1 MNIISRILGALAGCA
16 LAALRVYAASDPPVY
31 QVVRQFPATTARWDY
46 AVVDSAARRLYVG
59 RVGGVL
65 AVDLQT
71 GASSALAP
79 SALVHG
85 VLPIPDSDRVMS
97 TNGEADSVTVFNGS
111 TGRVLATI
119 ATGREPDAII
129 FEPRTGLVVTTNEES
144 HTLTLIDPV
153 ALKPVGEIA
162 LPGKPEYPAADGR
175 GSVYDNIESRNEI
188 AQVDVVNRHVVRALH
203 LPGCDRPTGLAYDG
217 ADELLISVC
226 HNGVAE
232 FVDAKSGHVKATIK
246 IGNVPDAVLFDAARR
261 LVLIP
266 CGEPGI
272 LSVIAVN
279 SAADIRLVQTLKTR
293 PGSRTGALDPK
304 TGTVYLPSAQ
314 FSAPLRAGAYP
325 QIVPHSFSIL
335 VAATSGAWNAAIAPS
350 KARGPRP

>member
-1 MNIISRILGALAGCA
+1 MKLIPRILGALAACA
-16 LAALRVYAASDPPVY
+16 LAALRVHAAPDPAAYRVL
-31 QVVRQFPATTARWDY
+31 RQIAATTARWDY
-46 AVVDSAARRLYVG
+46 AAVDAAAQRLYVG

-71 GASSALAP
+71 GTSSTLAP

-97 TNGEADSVTVFNGS
+97 TNGEANSVTVFNGT

-144 HTLTLIDPV
+144 QTLTLIDPA
-153 ALKPVGEIA
+153 ALKAVGEIA

-175 GSVYDNIESRNEI
+175 GSVYDNIENRNEI
-188 AQVDVVNRHVVRALH
+188 AQIDVANRRVVRTLA

-226 HNGVAE
+226 HNGVAL
-232 FVDAKSGHVKATIK
+232 FLDAKSGDIQATIK
-246 IGNVPDAVLFDAARR
+246 IGNVPDAVLIDAARR

-266 CGEPGI
+266 CGDPGI
-272 LSVIAVN
+272 LSVIAVQRV
-279 SAADIRLVQTLKTR
+279 ADIHLVQTLKTR

-314 FSAPLRAGAYP
+314 FSAPLSAGAVP
-325 QIVPHSFSIL
+325 QIVPYSFSVL
-335 VAATSGAWNAAIAPS
+335 VAATSGAGNGAIAPS
-350 KARGPRP
+350 KARGPQL